1 MKLIPLRARSVRR
14 LREIERTPNAE
25 PWVAE
30 VEAYV
35 LDGGA
40 ASHRFDPLSA
50 VLLADDDGNVLGAAV
65 HHPASAFPGAQ
76 YISALMIDHRRRG
89 HGLGREFL
97 VAVLADARERS
108 GKAYAIWTVRPQ
120 NESMIALSR
129 SLVADKKEF
138 GIEPNSGYLIFIDP

>member
-1 MKLIPLRARSVRR
+1 MKLIRLRASSVRR

-40 ASHRFDPLSA
+40 ASHRLDPLSA
-50 VLLADDDGNVLGAAV
+50 VLLADDDGHVLGAAV
-65 HHPASAFPGAQ
+65 HHPASGFAGAQ

-89 HGLGREFL
+89 QGLGREFF

-108 GKAYAIWTVRPQ
+108 GKAYVIWTVHPQ
-120 NESMIALSR
+120 NESMIALSK

-138 GIEPNSGYLIFIDP
+138 GIEADSGYLIFIDP